1 MIERRLA
8 SRYYFGAIA
17 EIIDLDSHAELVS
30 VTRNLSLSGCFV
42 KTATPFRQGTEVRV
56 RITSSGADFDAIG
69 KVTGMTSEGM
79 GIEFTE
85 VESNDR
91 ALLEQWLGMGPV
103 SPPER

>member
-1 MIERRLA
+1 VIERRQA

-17 EIIDLDSHAELVS
+17 EIIDLGSRRELVS

-42 KTATPFRQGTEVRV
+42 KTATPFPQGTEVRV
-56 RITSSGADFDAIG
+56 RIRSSGADFGAIG

-85 VESNDR
+85 VQSIDR
-91 ALLEQWLGMGPV
+91 ALLEKWLRIDNA
-103 SPPER
+103 SST